1 MYFVVDETLFESR
14 GDEIIARIK
23 KRGCGL
29 IVVNKFGSAFVKSN
43 AKRKT
48 MKNEIVAKMLIKAAW
63 RGGRFA

>member
-1 MYFVVDETLFESR
+1 MYFAIDEALFETH
-14 GDEIIARIK
+14 GDRIIARIK
-23 KRGCGL
+23 DEGCGL
-29 IVVNKFGSAFVKSN
+29 IVVNKFGSAFVRSN